1 MARNALLAILVWLAV
16 AFLPTF
22 LLSNYHIFQV
32 TLALAYSI
40 ALLGLNM
47 LTGYNGQIALG
58 KTFQWPGRRLHQV
71 GEAQR
76 PVVDVKA
83 NMNSHDHVRR

>member
-1 MARNALLAILVWLAV
+1 VQFWQLLGLAALVAAACLV
-16 AFLPTF
+16 PF

-47 LTGYNGQIALG
+47 LTGL
-58 KTFQWPGRRLHQV
+58 
-71 GEAQR
+71 
-76 PVVDVKA
+76 
-83 NMNSHDHVRR
+83 